1 MLTYSTPD
9 TIDKTQQAT
18 AASDVYGIGVML
30 YEMLAGHPLHEFTL
44 HRDSEIREAVRTHK
58 PPALMRRDLPDRVH
72 TVIEQ
77 AISKNMQERYQDMG
91 AFLKDLHLLFGDVP
105 KEKKRT
111 PSDQRLLIAVTV
123 GAIALTGL
131 ILLAAWLG

>member
-1 MLTYSTPD
+1 
-9 TIDKTQQAT
+9 
-18 AASDVYGIGVML
+18 
-30 YEMLAGHPLHEFTL
+30 
-44 HRDSEIREAVRTHK
+44 
-58 PPALMRRDLPDRVH
+58 MRRDLPDRVH